1 MTFKDFFKEN
11 IVDNIGST
19 IAKAVTSFAH
29 NTGNKIGPDTKFGQ
43 AFRKGYSS
51 VKKSTEKEKDTN
63 TKKVANTTN
72 ELKNKTKP
80 QT

>member
-11 IVDNIGST
+11 IVGTIGST
-19 IAKAVTSFAH
+19 IA
-29 NTGNKIGPDTKFGQ
+29 NKIGTDTKFGQ

>member
-11 IVDNIGST
+11 LVDTIGST
-19 IAKAVTSFAH
+19 IAKTVTSF
-29 NTGNKIGPDTKFGQ
+29 GNKIGTDTKFGQ